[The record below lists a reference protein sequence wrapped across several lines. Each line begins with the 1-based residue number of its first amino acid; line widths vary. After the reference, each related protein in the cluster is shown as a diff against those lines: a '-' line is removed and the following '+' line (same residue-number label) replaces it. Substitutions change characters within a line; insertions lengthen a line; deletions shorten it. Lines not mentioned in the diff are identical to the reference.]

1 MKKKQYA
8 VFGLG
13 IFGTTIARTLS
24 KCGYEVL
31 AVDQDMDL
39 VEQVANDVTKAVVA
53 NVTDKEELQELGID
67 EFDVVVIAIGSH
79 LEESIL
85 ATMIV
90 KELGVPF
97 VVAKAKNRQAM
108 KILEKIGV
116 DQVVRP
122 EKEMGE
128 RLAKH
133 LIRNSIVELNEL
145 DEDYS
150 IVEFKVLDRWIGKTL
165 QSLNLRVKHS
175 INVLGYKNGGQ
186 DKIQM
191 DVDANYVIKSGD
203 HFLMVVKTKEIEK
216 LDRSR

>member
-24 KCGYEVL
+24 KYGYEVL

-53 NVTDKEELQELGID
+53 DVTDKEELQELGID

-165 QSLNLRVKHS
+165 QSLNLRAKHS
-175 INVLGYKNGGQ
+175 INVLGYKNEGQ